1 MSLHFSTFKCQFTVG
16 QLSADSIPIVDGQLT
31 DSKPTL
37 KKLRSVMT
45 SPSLDRYRSITISR
59 IIYHKL
65 YGSPGGPRSDFV
77 FIFHFSIFVFHF
89 LIFTSPFRFSVL
101 IFYFSFWRVDYA
113 LKGSKFWFNKCD
125 FCRLFHTERP
135 WHAYWFSVGFVSG
148 QCKTQTADCGPGVKW
163 RLSVEC
169 RLQTESKMQA
179 GCKMQTSSKFCSEHL
194 SLLLEWFTP
203 LFIAIILSVHSV
215 F

>member
-1 MSLHFSTFKCQFTVG
+1 MSLHFSILKCQFTVG

-31 DSKPTL
+31 NSKPTL

-45 SPSLDRYRSITISR
+45 SSSLDRYRSITISR

-77 FIFHFSIFVFHF
+77 FIFHFSVFVFHF

-113 LKGSKFWFNKCD
+113 LSFDLTNVIFAACFTLRDHDTHID
-125 FCRLFHTERP
+125 FLWVLFPVSVKRRL
-135 WHAYWFSVGFVSG
+135 
-148 QCKTQTADCGPGVKW
+148 QTADQG
-163 RLSVEC
+163 
-169 RLQTESKMQA
+169 
-179 GCKMQTSSKFCSEHL
+179 
-194 SLLLEWFTP
+194 
-203 LFIAIILSVHSV
+203 
-215 F
+215 